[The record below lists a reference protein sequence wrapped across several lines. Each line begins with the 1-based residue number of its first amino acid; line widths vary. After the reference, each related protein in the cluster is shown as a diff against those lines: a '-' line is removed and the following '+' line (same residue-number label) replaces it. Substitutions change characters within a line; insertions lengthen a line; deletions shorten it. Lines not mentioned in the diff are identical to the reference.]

1 MIGNTFLICPYIVF
15 EFKTDVGKERQC
27 ISNLSTV
34 DNCQPE
40 ELNNQTIVEIY
51 EIEYSDDDDFDPNDT
66 VDISSIL
73 QRSLSLNDLT
83 SLSTKNFQV
92 EIENGITDQLV
103 PSSRSISD
111 TNLSKCILEPEQ
123 PVCTEEDVHL
133 VANGS
138 DEEDEFLR
146 KAGED
151 LEMYQEQQVIL
162 YHMKLHQRKSAQ
174 YRVCKFKR

>member
-1 MIGNTFLICPYIVF
+1 M
-15 EFKTDVGKERQC
+15 
-27 ISNLSTV
+27 
-34 DNCQPE
+34 
-40 ELNNQTIVEIY
+40 EIY

-83 SLSTKNFQV
+83 SLSTTNFQV
-92 EIENGITDQLV
+92 EIENGITDQLAA
-103 PSSRSISD
+103 SSRSISD
-111 TNLSKCILEPEQ
+111 TNISELVSEQ

-133 VANGS
+133 MANGS

-162 YHMKLHQRKSAQ
+162 YHMSLHQ
-174 YRVCKFKR
+174 

>member
-1 MIGNTFLICPYIVF
+1 MEILFICPYIVF

-27 ISNLSTV
+27 ISNISTI
-34 DNCQPE
+34 DNGQPG

-51 EIEYSDDDDFDPNDT
+51 EIEYSEDDDFDPN
-66 VDISSIL
+66 DISSIL

-83 SLSTKNFQV
+83 SLSTTNFQV

-103 PSSRSISD
+103 ASSRSISD

-162 YHMKLHQRKSAQ
+162 YHISLHQREIPSL
-174 YRVCKFKR
+174 

>member
-1 MIGNTFLICPYIVF
+1 M
-15 EFKTDVGKERQC
+15 
-27 ISNLSTV
+27 
-34 DNCQPE
+34 
-40 ELNNQTIVEIY
+40 EIY
-51 EIEYSDDDDFDPNDT
+51 EIEYSEDDDFDPNDT

-83 SLSTKNFQV
+83 SLSTTNFQV

-103 PSSRSISD
+103 ASSRSISD
-111 TNLSKCILEPEQ
+111 TNLSKCIQEPEQ

-151 LEMYQEQQVIL
+151 LEMYQEQQVIV
-162 YHMKLHQRKSAQ
+162 YHM
-174 YRVCKFKR
+174 

>member
-1 MIGNTFLICPYIVF
+1 MNLKNGVS
-15 EFKTDVGKERQC
+15 KEKQC
-27 ISNLSTV
+27 ISNLSAT
-34 DNCQPE
+34 DDSQPE
-40 ELNNQTIVEIY
+40 ELSNQTIVEIY

-83 SLSTKNFQV
+83 SLSTTNFQV
-92 EIENGITDQLV
+92 EIENGITDQLAA
-103 PSSRSISD
+103 SSRSISD
-111 TNLSKCILEPEQ
+111 TNISELVSEQ

-133 VANGS
+133 MANGS

-162 YHMKLHQRKSAQ
+162 YHMSLHQ
-174 YRVCKFKR
+174 